1 MSIIKLQE
9 YQLKKGLQYTG
20 NTGLKGPGSKLI
32 LSFTY
37 IYIIK
42 GPGKAPGTGQKIYYG
57 TKINPVFISRPFP
70 AWTPPYK
77 NLPIWLDLLISLALG
92 KSLHNIIRL
101 PGKILKKNFTPVSLA
116 ITGFQLPQEKNLKI
130 VVYFYLNHAI
140 IEL

>member
-42 GPGKAPGTGQKIYYG
+42 GPGKAPGTGQKLTQYLFPGYFPPGLQAIKIFLYG
-57 TKINPVFISRPFP
+57 
-70 AWTPPYK
+70 WTY
-77 NLPIWLDLLISLALG
+77 
-92 KSLHNIIRL
+92 
-101 PGKILKKNFTPVSLA
+101 
-116 ITGFQLPQEKNLKI
+116 
-130 VVYFYLNHAI
+130 
-140 IEL
+140 